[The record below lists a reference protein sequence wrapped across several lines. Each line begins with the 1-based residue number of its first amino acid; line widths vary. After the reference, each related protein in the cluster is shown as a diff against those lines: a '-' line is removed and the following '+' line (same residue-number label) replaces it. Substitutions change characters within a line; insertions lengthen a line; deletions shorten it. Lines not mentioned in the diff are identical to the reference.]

1 MKVRYQGTSPVDIA
15 GHFDVQP
22 GAVVDVPTEQGNAL
36 LLAGTSIDAEG
47 HQTPPEAPL
56 WVAEGGKPPKAPKNT
71 GKPPKAPKNTE
82 DPTSAEAG
90 KDAQ

>member
-1 MKVRYQGTSPVDIA
+1 MKVHYQGTSPVDIA
-15 GHFDVQP
+15 GHDDVQP

-56 WVAEGGKPPKAPKNT
+56 WVAEGGKPPKPPKN
-71 GKPPKAPKNTE
+71 
-82 DPTSAEAG
+82 DPVSAEAG
-90 KDAQ
+90 KDTL

>member
-1 MKVRYQGTSPVDIA
+1 MKLTYRGTSPVDIA
-15 GHFDVQP
+15 GHDDVQP

-56 WVAEGGKPPKAPKNT
+56 WVADTGKAPK
-71 GKPPKAPKNTE
+71 AQKNTE

>member
-1 MKVRYQGTSPVDIA
+1 MKVRYQGTSAVDIA

-22 GAVVDVPTEQGNAL
+22 GAVVDVPTEQGTAL

-47 HQTPPEAPL
+47 RKTPPAAPL
-56 WVAEGGKPPKAPKNT
+56 WVADKSKT
-71 GKPPKAPKNTE
+71 
-82 DPTSAEAG
+82 AEAG

>member
-47 HQTPPEAPL
+47 RKTPPVAPL
-56 WVAEGGKPPKAPKNT
+56 WVADTPKAPKA
-71 GKPPKAPKNTE
+71 PKAPKNTE

-90 KDAQ
+90 KDTL